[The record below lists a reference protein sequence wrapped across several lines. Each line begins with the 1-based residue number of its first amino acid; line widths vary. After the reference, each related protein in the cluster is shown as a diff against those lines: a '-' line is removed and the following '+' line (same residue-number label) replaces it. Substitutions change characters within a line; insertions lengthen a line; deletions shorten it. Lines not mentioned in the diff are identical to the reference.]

1 MCAARFRPKLILP
14 NKWQEVP
21 LSNTLVDFSNGLAD
35 AVDRAGQNVVA
46 IVEGGQTGVSGTVW
60 RDGVVV
66 TAAHTLRGRDEAT
79 LILPSGDT
87 TTAKVAGRD
96 PGTDIAAL
104 KFSASGVN
112 KAQLAP
118 LQELKVGHVVLAIGR
133 RPKSGVTASYG
144 IVSAIGEGFR
154 TWSGGRVDVGLRLD
168 LSPYRGF
175 SGGTLI
181 DSQGRVIGI
190 NTSGPHRTVLTIP
203 NTTVDRV
210 VPQLLEKG
218 HIALGYIGVGVQPVV
233 IGEAMQRSAGVK
245 QEAGLLV
252 LMVSPAGPAE
262 KAGLLVG
269 DILLTVN
276 GSAMSDP
283 RELQA
288 ALDSESVG
296 KQLKVTVL
304 RGGKPSEATLTI
316 AERGR

>member
-1 MCAARFRPKLILP
+1 LP
-14 NKWQEVP
+14 NQRQEVS
-21 LSNTLVDFSNGLAD
+21 LSSTLIDFSNSLAD
-35 AVDRAGQNVVA
+35 AVERAGHSVVA
-46 IVEGGQTGVSGTVW
+46 IVEGGQTGVSGTIW
-60 RDGVVV
+60 REGVVV
-66 TAAHTLRGRDEAT
+66 TAAHTLRGRDEVT
-79 LILPSGDT
+79 LVLPSGST

-104 KFSASGVN
+104 RFSASGTG

-118 LQELKVGHVVLAIGR
+118 LQDLKVGHVVLAIGR

-144 IVSAIGEGFR
+144 IISAIGEGFR
-154 TWSGGRVDVGLRLD
+154 TWSGGHVDLGLRLD

-181 DSQGRVIGI
+181 DGQGRVIGI
-190 NTSGPHRTVLTIP
+190 NTSGPYRTVLTIP
-203 NTTVDRV
+203 NTTIDRV
-210 VPQLLEKG
+210 VTQLLEKG
-218 HIALGYIGVGVQPVV
+218 HIARGYIGVGVQPVE

-245 QEAGLLV
+245 QDAGLLL

-276 GSAMSDP
+276 GSAVSDP

-296 KQLKVTVL
+296 KQLKIAVL
-304 RGGKPSEATLTI
+304 RGGKPTDATVTI